1 MAVRTPLI
9 SQTLSV
15 IVWALFELLL
25 QRGSELKCSKI
36 NALGGEMKQSKKIIG
51 IVSSVA
57 LVVVII
63 GGIYALSRPQK
74 MAQQETKKAST
85 VQSSLNVSEKKVEEK
100 VSKSSTDSSTSNST
114 TQTEK
119 STAQSETQSSKAD
132 LKDFNKKITAEEVY
146 VKYPYG
152 RTMDFERA
160 TDEKLKALE
169 KEYTLKEMTNLR
181 DDYDGQTK
189 SVIIFE

>member
-1 MAVRTPLI
+1 
-9 SQTLSV
+9 
-15 IVWALFELLL
+15 
-25 QRGSELKCSKI
+25 
-36 NALGGEMKQSKKIIG
+36 MKQSKKIIG